1 MLDRRGEDLE
11 ANPAVRRPR
20 TRTAANGLADE
31 SAFGASVNS
40 GEPLRLRGVRN
51 TARRRILPNQ
61 KPARDQLAD
70 TIAKFE
76 GGAGAVV
83 ASAGHDAGIHF
94 ACDPRAAV
102 ADRQGPK
109 YGGVAVSLGVEL
121 FGGVR
126 AV

>member
-1 MLDRRGEDLE
+1 MS
-11 ANPAVRRPR
+11 PR
-20 TRTAANGLADE
+20 LALPLILASRFAFEGFETPRADE
-31 SAFGASVNS
+31 YSRTN
-40 GEPLRLRGVRN
+40 N
-51 TARRRILPNQ
+51 
-61 KPARDQLAD
+61 PARDQLAD